1 MFYDSGRNSGRQPSF
16 FKNIWLALYFINLQ
30 FITMLEKLFGFN
42 PKKSTVR
49 TEIMAGITTFLT
61 MAYILAVNPNILGET
76 GMDKGA
82 LFTTTV
88 LMSALPTI
96 FMALYAKLPLAL
108 APGMGLNAFFAY
120 TVCLIMGYS
129 WQFALTAVFLE
140 GLVFLLL
147 TVTNLR
153 EKIVDVIPPAL
164 KTAISAGIGLYIAFI
179 GLKNAEVI
187 VDNPATLVSLGKL
200 TSGSGLLGVIGIAI
214 TSILLVRNVKGALLI
229 GILATTLIGI
239 PMGIT
244 QLDGFFSTPPTIE
257 PIFLKFEWSQV
268 CTAEM
273 ATIVF
278 TLLFVDLFDCIGTV
292 IGVTTRANM
301 IDADGKIP
309 GLKKV
314 FMVDSVSTAAG
325 AMMGTSTVAVYV
337 ESAAGVNEGGRTG
350 LTSFTTGCC
359 FLLALFFA
367 PFFLAIP
374 AAATAPV
381 LVLVGLMMMSN
392 IWKVDFF
399 DYKESIPAFICM
411 IFMPLAYSIS
421 DGILLGHLAYVIIN
435 FFSGN
440 RKSLTPGMY
449 VLAVIFVL
457 KFILH

>member
-1 MFYDSGRNSGRQPSF
+1 
-16 FKNIWLALYFINLQ
+16 
-30 FITMLEKLFGFN
+30 MLEKLFGFN
-42 PKKSTVR
+42 PKETTVR

-61 MAYILAVNPNILGET
+61 MAYILAVNPNIIGET

-140 GLVFLLL
+140 GLAFILL
-147 TVTNLR
+147 TITNLR
-153 EKIVDVIPPAL
+153 EKIVEVIPPAL

-200 TSGSGLLGVIGIAI
+200 TSGSGLLGVIGIGL

-244 QLDGFFSTPPTIE
+244 NIDGIFSIPPSIE
-257 PIFLKFEWSQV
+257 PIFMKFEWSNIF
-268 CTAEM
+268 TAEM

-301 IDADGKIP
+301 IGEDGKIP
-309 GLKKV
+309 NLKKV
-314 FMVDSVSTAAG
+314 FMVDSLSTAAG
-325 AMMGTSTVAVYV
+325 AAMGTSTVAVYV
-337 ESAAGVNEGGRTG
+337 ESAAGVNEGGRSG
-350 LTSFTTGCC
+350 LTAFTTGIC

-392 IWKVDFF
+392 IWKIDFF

-421 DGILLGHLAYVIIN
+421 DGILLGHLSYVIVN
-435 FFSGN
+435 LLSGN
-440 RKSLTPGMY
+440 RKNLTTGMY
-449 VLAVIFVL
+449 VLAAIFLL
-457 KFILH
+457 KFILQ

>member
-1 MFYDSGRNSGRQPSF
+1 
-16 FKNIWLALYFINLQ
+16 
-30 FITMLEKLFGFN
+30 MLEKLFAFN
-42 PKKSTVR
+42 PKETTVR
-49 TEIMAGITTFLT
+49 TEITAGITTFLT

-88 LMSALPTI
+88 LMSAFPTI

-120 TVCLIMGYS
+120 TVCLVMGYS

-153 EKIVDVIPPAL
+153 EKIVDVIPEGL

-179 GLKNAEVI
+179 GLKNAEII
-187 VDNPATLVSLGKL
+187 VDNQATLVSLGKL
-200 TSGSGLLGVIGIAI
+200 TSGSGLLGVIGIAL
-214 TSILLVRNVKGALLI
+214 TSIMLVRNVRGALLL
-229 GILATTLIGI
+229 GILLTTLIGI
-239 PMGIT
+239 PMGLT
-244 QLDGFFSTPPTIE
+244 HLDGVFSAPPSIE
-257 PIFLKFEWSQV
+257 PIFMKFEWDHIFTQ
-268 CTAEM
+268 EM
-273 ATIVF
+273 VVIVF

-292 IGVTTRANM
+292 IGVTTRAG
-301 IDADGKIP
+301 IVKKDGKIP
-309 GLKKV
+309 HLKEV
-314 FMVDSVSTAAG
+314 FMVDSLATTAG
-325 AMMGTSTVAVYV
+325 AVMGTSTVAVYV
-337 ESAAGVNEGGRTG
+337 ESAAGVNEGGRSG
-350 LTSFTTGCC
+350 LTAFTTGIC
-359 FLLALFFA
+359 FLVALFFA

-392 IWKVDFF
+392 IWKIDFF

-421 DGILLGHLAYVIIN
+421 DGIMLGHMTYVVIN
-435 FFSGN
+435 VLGGN
-440 RKSLTPGMY
+440 RKNLTLGMY
-449 VLAVIFVL
+449 ILAAVFLL
-457 KFILH
+457 KFIL

>member
-1 MFYDSGRNSGRQPSF
+1 M
-16 FKNIWLALYFINLQ
+16 LQ
-30 FITMLEKLFGFN
+30 KLFGFN
-42 PKKSTVR
+42 PKETTVK

-88 LMSALPTI
+88 IMSAIPTI
-96 FMALYAKLPLAL
+96 FMGLYAKLPLAL

-140 GLVFLLL
+140 GLAFILL

-153 EKIVDVIPPAL
+153 EKIVEVIPPAL

-187 VDNPATLVSLGKL
+187 VDNSATLVSLGKL
-200 TSGSGLLGVIGIAI
+200 TSGSGLLGIIGIGI
-214 TSILLVRNVKGALLI
+214 TSILLVRNVKGALLL

-244 QLDGFFSTPPTIE
+244 NLDGVFSIPPSVE
-257 PIFLKFEWSQV
+257 PIFMKFEWTNIF
-268 CTAEM
+268 TAEM

-301 IDADGKIP
+301 IGDDGKIP
-309 GLKKV
+309 NLKKV
-314 FMVDSVSTAAG
+314 FMVDSIATTAG
-325 AMMGTSTVAVYV
+325 AAMGTSTVAVYV
-337 ESAAGVNEGGRTG
+337 ESAAGVNEGGRSG
-350 LTSFTTGCC
+350 LTAFTTGIC
-359 FLLALFFA
+359 FLVALFFA

-392 IWKVDFF
+392 IWKIDFF

-421 DGILLGHLAYVIIN
+421 DGILLGHLTYVFVN
-435 FFSGN
+435 LLSGN
-440 RKSLTPGMY
+440 RKNLTTGMY
-449 VLAVIFVL
+449 ILAVIFLL
-457 KFILH
+457 KFILQ

>member
-1 MFYDSGRNSGRQPSF
+1 MF
-16 FKNIWLALYFINLQ
+16 
-30 FITMLEKLFGFN
+30 EKLFGFN
-42 PKKSTVR
+42 PKDTTVR

-88 LMSALPTI
+88 IMSAIPTI
-96 FMALYAKLPLAL
+96 FMGLYAKLPLAL

-140 GLVFLLL
+140 GLAFILL

-153 EKIVDVIPPAL
+153 EKIVDVIPDAL

-187 VDNPATLVSLGKL
+187 VDNPATLVSLGHL
-200 TSGSGLLGVIGIAI
+200 TSGSGLLAIIGIVL
-214 TSILLVRNVKGALLI
+214 TSVLLVKNVKGALLI

-244 QLDGFFSTPPTIE
+244 NLNGFFSIPPSIE
-257 PIFLKFEWSQV
+257 PIFMKFEWSNIF
-268 CTAEM
+268 TAEM

-292 IGVTTRANM
+292 IGVTTRAGM
-301 IDADGKIP
+301 VGEDGKIP
-309 GLKKV
+309 HLKKV
-314 FMVDSVSTAAG
+314 FMVDSLSTAAG
-325 AMMGTSTVAVYV
+325 AAMGTSTVAVYV
-337 ESAAGVNEGGRTG
+337 ESAAGVNEGGRSG
-350 LTSFTTGCC
+350 LTAFTTGIC
-359 FLLALFFA
+359 FLIALFFA

-392 IWKVDFF
+392 IWKIDFF

-411 IFMPLAYSIS
+411 LFMPLAYSIS
-421 DGILLGHLAYVIIN
+421 DGILLGHLTYVIVN
-435 FFSGN
+435 LLSGN
-440 RKSLTPGMY
+440 RKNLTTGMY
-449 VLAVIFVL
+449 VLAVIFLL
-457 KFILH
+457 KFILQ

>member
-1 MFYDSGRNSGRQPSF
+1 
-16 FKNIWLALYFINLQ
+16 
-30 FITMLEKLFGFN
+30 MLEKLFGFN
-42 PKKSTVR
+42 PKETTVR
-49 TEIMAGITTFLT
+49 TEIMAGVTTFLT
-61 MAYILAVNPNILGET
+61 MAYILAVNPSILGET

-88 LMSALPTI
+88 IMSAIPTI
-96 FMALYAKLPLAL
+96 FMGLYAKLPLAL

-140 GLVFLLL
+140 GLAFILL

-153 EKIVDVIPPAL
+153 EKIVDVIPAAL

-187 VDNPATLVSLGKL
+187 VDNSATLVSLGKL
-200 TSGSGLLGVIGIAI
+200 TSGSGLLGIIGII
-214 TSILLVRNVKGALLI
+214 LTSILLVRNVKGALLI

-244 QLDGFFSTPPTIE
+244 NLDGVFSIPPSID
-257 PIFLKFEWSQV
+257 PIFMKFEWSNIF
-268 CTAEM
+268 TAEM

-301 IDADGKIP
+301 VGDDGKIP
-309 GLKKV
+309 NLKKV
-314 FMVDSVSTAAG
+314 FMVDSLSTAAG
-325 AMMGTSTVAVYV
+325 AAMGTSTVAVYV
-337 ESAAGVNEGGRTG
+337 ESAAGVNEGGRSG
-350 LTSFTTGCC
+350 LTAFTTGIC
-359 FLLALFFA
+359 FLVALFFA

-392 IWKVDFF
+392 IWKIDFF

-421 DGILLGHLAYVIIN
+421 DGILLGHLTYVIIN
-435 FFSGN
+435 LLSGN
-440 RKSLTPGMY
+440 RKQLTTGMY
-449 VLAVIFVL
+449 ILALIFLL
-457 KFILH
+457 KFILQ

>member
-1 MFYDSGRNSGRQPSF
+1 M
-16 FKNIWLALYFINLQ
+16 LQ
-30 FITMLEKLFGFN
+30 KLFGFN
-42 PKKSTVR
+42 PKETTVK

-61 MAYILAVNPNILGET
+61 MAYILAFNPNILGET

-88 LMSALPTI
+88 IMAAIPTI
-96 FMALYAKLPLAL
+96 FMGLYAKLPLAL

-140 GLVFLLL
+140 GLAFILL

-153 EKIVDVIPPAL
+153 EKIVEVIPPAL

-187 VDNPATLVSLGKL
+187 VDNSATLVSLGKL
-200 TSGSGLLGVIGIAI
+200 TSGSGLLGIIGIGI
-214 TSILLVRNVKGALLI
+214 TSILLVRNVKGALLL

-244 QLDGFFSTPPTIE
+244 NLDGVFSIPPSVE
-257 PIFLKFEWSQV
+257 PIFMKFEWTNIF
-268 CTAEM
+268 TAEM

-301 IDADGKIP
+301 IGDDGKIP
-309 GLKKV
+309 NLKKV
-314 FMVDSVSTAAG
+314 FMVDSIATTAG
-325 AMMGTSTVAVYV
+325 AAMGTSTVAVYV
-337 ESAAGVNEGGRTG
+337 ESAAGVNEGGRSG
-350 LTSFTTGCC
+350 LTAFTTGIC
-359 FLLALFFA
+359 FLVALFFA

-392 IWKVDFF
+392 IWKIDFF

-421 DGILLGHLAYVIIN
+421 DGILLGHLTYVFVN
-435 FFSGN
+435 LLSGN
-440 RKSLTPGMY
+440 RKNLTTGMY
-449 VLAVIFVL
+449 ILAVIFLL
-457 KFILH
+457 KFILQ

>member
-1 MFYDSGRNSGRQPSF
+1 
-16 FKNIWLALYFINLQ
+16 
-30 FITMLEKLFGFN
+30 MLEKLFGFN
-42 PKKSTVR
+42 PKETTVR

-140 GLVFLLL
+140 GLAFILL
-147 TVTNLR
+147 TITNLR
-153 EKIVDVIPPAL
+153 EKIVEVIPPAL

-200 TSGSGLLGVIGIAI
+200 TSGSGLLGVIGIGL

-244 QLDGFFSTPPTIE
+244 NIDGIFSIPPSIE
-257 PIFLKFEWSQV
+257 PIFMKFEWTNIF
-268 CTAEM
+268 TAEM

-301 IDADGKIP
+301 IGEDGKIP
-309 GLKKV
+309 NLKKV
-314 FMVDSVSTAAG
+314 FMVDSLSTAAG
-325 AMMGTSTVAVYV
+325 AAMGTSTVAVYV
-337 ESAAGVNEGGRTG
+337 ESAAGVNEGGRSG
-350 LTSFTTGCC
+350 LTAFTTGIC

-392 IWKVDFF
+392 IWKIDFF

-421 DGILLGHLAYVIIN
+421 DGILLGHLSYVIVN
-435 FFSGN
+435 LLSGN
-440 RKSLTPGMY
+440 RKNLTTGMY
-449 VLAVIFVL
+449 VLAAIFLL
-457 KFILH
+457 KFILQ

>member
-1 MFYDSGRNSGRQPSF
+1 M
-16 FKNIWLALYFINLQ
+16 LQ
-30 FITMLEKLFGFN
+30 KLFGFN
-42 PKKSTVR
+42 PKETTVK

-88 LMSALPTI
+88 IMAAIPTI
-96 FMALYAKLPLAL
+96 FMGLYAKLPLAL

-140 GLVFLLL
+140 GLAFILL

-153 EKIVDVIPPAL
+153 EKIVEVIPPAL

-187 VDNPATLVSLGKL
+187 VDNSATLVSLGKL
-200 TSGSGLLGVIGIAI
+200 TSGSGLLGIIGIGI
-214 TSILLVRNVKGALLI
+214 TSILLVRNVKGALLL

-244 QLDGFFSTPPTIE
+244 NLDGVFSIPPSVE
-257 PIFLKFEWSQV
+257 PIFMKFEWTNIF
-268 CTAEM
+268 TAEM

-292 IGVTTRANM
+292 IGVTTRAGM
-301 IDADGKIP
+301 VGEDGKIP
-309 GLKKV
+309 HLKKV
-314 FMVDSVSTAAG
+314 FMVDSLSTAAG
-325 AMMGTSTVAVYV
+325 AAMGTSTVAVYV
-337 ESAAGVNEGGRTG
+337 ESAAGVNEGGRSG
-350 LTSFTTGCC
+350 LTAFTTGIC
-359 FLLALFFA
+359 FLVALFFA

-392 IWKVDFF
+392 IWKIDFF

-421 DGILLGHLAYVIIN
+421 DGILLGHLTYVFVN
-435 FFSGN
+435 LLSGN
-440 RKSLTPGMY
+440 RKNLTTGMY
-449 VLAVIFVL
+449 ILAVIFLL
-457 KFILH
+457 KFILQ